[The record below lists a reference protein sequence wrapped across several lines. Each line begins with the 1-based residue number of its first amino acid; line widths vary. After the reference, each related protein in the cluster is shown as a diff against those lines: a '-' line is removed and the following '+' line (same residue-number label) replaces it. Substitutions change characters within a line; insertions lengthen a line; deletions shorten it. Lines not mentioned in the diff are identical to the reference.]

1 MYFVDKDYSKKSSGA
16 RFFSSME
23 SELKKFPEYSKK
35 KYKYV
40 LINISTPLK
49 KFLIYKFL
57 NKKIILR
64 VDGNYSYPI
73 TKGSINASNCLIVF
87 IFNFLNKMKRIH
99 PILKKLAKNN
109 MISFIFNLQFNISN
123 YLKIYFSNLV
133 IYQSSFS
140 LECHKNIFPKKNYK
154 IIHNSSPWKF
164 IDLPFIKYGTSK
176 VNKKS
181 NSIKICTSFHKD
193 RPLKGFGDLLIDLEE
208 IRNQNNETKI
218 DLHIFGY
225 VPNCVI
231 KTYSKKII
239 DADEFININ
248 KSWISVSP
256 SFSYYSKKLS
266 KSLISSDVYITYA
279 QLDPCP
285 NIVLEA
291 LSHGLPIIGCKS
303 GGIPEIIKGCG
314 EILPIENSTNTIYQ
328 NLNFEYGLN
337 PPKKIHL
344 YEAIIKIK
352 NNQKAY
358 RANIKKILET
368 TFSNENSVSAYHK
381 LLKNLTFNN

>member
-1 MYFVDKDYSKKSSGA
+1 MYFIDKHYSKKSSGA
-16 RFFSSME
+16 RFFGSIE
-23 SELKKFPEYSKK
+23 SELKKFPEYSEIN
-35 KYKYV
+35 YNYV

-49 KFLIYKFL
+49 RFFIYKFL
-57 NKKIILR
+57 NKKVILR

-87 IFNFLNKMKRIH
+87 IFNFLSKIKRIH
-99 PILKKLAKNN
+99 PILKKLARNN
-109 MISFIFNLQFNISN
+109 LINFIFNLQFNISN
-123 YLKIYFSNLV
+123 YIKIYFSNLV

-140 LECHKNIFPKKNYK
+140 WECHKNIFPKKNYT

-164 IDLPFIKYGTSK
+164 VDLPIIKYGNSEG
-176 VNKKS
+176 NKKD
-181 NSIKICTSFHKD
+181 NLITLCTSFHKD

-208 IRNQNNETKI
+208 IRNKSNATNI
-218 DLHIFGY
+218 NLHIFGY
-225 VPNCVI
+225 VPNCLI
-231 KTYSKKII
+231 KTYSRKII
-239 DADEFININ
+239 DADKFININ

-266 KSLISSDVYITYA
+266 KSLVSSDAYITYA

-285 NIVLEA
+285 NIVFEA
-291 LSHGLPIIGCKS
+291 LSHGLPIIGCNS

-314 EILPIENSTNTIYQ
+314 EILPIENLTNAVYQ
-328 NLNFEYGLN
+328 NLNYEYGLK
-337 PPKKIHL
+337 PPKKRKL

-352 NNQKAY
+352 NNQTIY
-358 RANIKKILET
+358 RANIKEFLKN
-368 TFSNENSVSAYHK
+368 TFSNENSVVAYHK

>member
-1 MYFVDKDYSKKSSGA
+1 MYFIDKDYSKKSSGA
-16 RFFSSME
+16 RFFSAME
-23 SELKKFPEYSKK
+23 SELKKFPEYSKN

-49 KFLIYKFL
+49 RFFIYKFL
-57 NKKIILR
+57 NKKVILR

-87 IFNFLNKMKRIH
+87 IFNFLSKIKRIH
-99 PILKKLAKNN
+99 PILKKLARNN
-109 MISFIFNLQFNISN
+109 LINFIFNLQFNISN
-123 YLKIYFSNLV
+123 YIKIYFSNLV

-140 LECHKNIFPKKNYK
+140 LECHKKIFPKKNYK

-164 IDLPFIKYGTSK
+164 IDLPFIKYATSK
-176 VNKKS
+176 VNKKN
-181 NSIKICTSFHKD
+181 NSIKLCTSFHKD

-208 IRNQNNETKI
+208 IRNKSNATNI
-218 DLHIFGY
+218 NLHIFGY
-225 VPNCVI
+225 VPNCLI

-266 KSLISSDVYITYA
+266 KSLVSSDAYITYA

-285 NIVLEA
+285 NIVFEA
-291 LSHGLPIIGCKS
+291 LSHGLPIIGCNS

-314 EILPIENSTNTIYQ
+314 EILPIENSTNNIYQ
-328 NLNFEYGLN
+328 NLNFEYGLK

-352 NNQKAY
+352 KNQIAY
-358 RANIKKILET
+358 RANIKHFLKT
-368 TFSNENSVSAYHK
+368 TFSNENSVRAYHK